1 MSDWMETHTGR
12 AAYPLQPETAA
23 DWLDIEDIA
32 HALGMVC
39 RYGGHITRFYSVA
52 EHSVLLSGVFSDP
65 GIALWALL
73 HDSAEAYLGDVI
85 RPLKQAMPG
94 YRATEDR
101 LLQAIARWAD
111 LPDPD
116 AGIPEMVKDADTRV
130 MVDERAAV
138 KPPGCLTWITDDL
151 PPLGVIV
158 TGWAPAE
165 AKDRFLDRYADLML
179 IVAGSA

>member
-1 MSDWMETHTGR
+1 METYTGR

-32 HALGMVC
+32 HALSMVC
-39 RYGGHITRFYSVA
+39 RYGGHVTRFYSVA

-85 RPLKQAMPG
+85 RPLKQAMPA
-94 YRATEDR
+94 YRNAEDR
-101 LLQAIARWAD
+101 LLAAIARWAG

-116 AGIPEMVKDADTRV
+116 GGIPAAVKEADTQI
-130 MVDERAAV
+130 MVDERLAV
-138 KPPGCLTWITDDL
+138 KPPGQLPWAIDGL
-151 PPLGVIV
+151 PPLGVAV
-158 TGWAPAE
+158 TGWGPAE
-165 AKDRFLDRYADLML
+165 AEDRFLGRHIALL
-179 IVAGSA
+179 GGES